1 MSQRFQ
7 LIINRDEN
15 GAYIVRCPALKGCVS
30 CGETLEEALE
40 NVKEAIA
47 ANLEYMK
54 SIGEPIPETLLIE
67 V

>member
-1 MSQRFQ
+1 VSLHFQ
-7 LIINRDEN
+7 LVIRRDED
-15 GAYIVRCPALKGCVS
+15 GAFIVRCPALKGCVS
-30 CGETLEEALE
+30 SGETLEEALA
-40 NVKEAIA
+40 NIKEAIA

>member
-1 MSQRFQ
+1 MSQHFQ
-7 LIINRDEN
+7 LVINRDAD

-30 CGETLEEALE
+30 TGETLEEALE
-40 NVKEAIA
+40 NIKEAIE

>member
-1 MSQRFQ
+1 MSLHFQ
-7 LIINRDEN
+7 LVIRRDED
-15 GAYIVRCPALKGCVS
+15 GAFIVRCPALKGCVS
-30 CGETLEEALE
+30 SGETLEEALA
-40 NVKEAIA
+40 NIKEAIE